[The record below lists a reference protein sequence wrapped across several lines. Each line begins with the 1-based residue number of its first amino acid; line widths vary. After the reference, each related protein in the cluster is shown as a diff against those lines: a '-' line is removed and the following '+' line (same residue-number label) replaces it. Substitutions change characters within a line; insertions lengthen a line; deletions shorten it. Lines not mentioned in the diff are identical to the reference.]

1 MKNFWFLFSAY
12 MVIWV
17 AIFGYILKLN
27 GKMKELKL
35 KLDKFE
41 SETEEQ

>member
-12 MVIWV
+12 IVICV

-35 KLDKFE
+35 KLDKLE
-41 SETEEQ
+41 SETKEP